1 MAMRI
6 LLLTQPE
13 ARFRAGWHTSPILE
27 RNARKPVPTVIGPR
41 TQLCG
46 VILHPAGHTR
56 SPAMHNAAFAALS
69 IDAVYLAFDVAP
81 PTLASALAGTRALG
95 VRQLA
100 VSIPHKESVIAHLD
114 AIDATARRIGA
125 VNTVTRDG
133 ERLVGAN
140 TDWLGV
146 VRALERET
154 ELAGRDAVVLGAG
167 GAARA
172 AVFGLLERGARV
184 RILNRSRERA
194 ERLAA
199 ELGASGAGG
208 LDALADLHCD
218 VLVNTTSVGLR
229 EDVSAVKAEAIPKH
243 AVVLD
248 AVYDPPRTRLLRDAA
263 SRGARGIEGKW
274 WLVYQAAEQIRLWTD
289 REAPIEAMAAAFD
302 RAGEI

>member
-1 MAMRI
+1 V
-6 LLLTQPE
+6 
-13 ARFRAGWHTSPILE
+13 TS
-27 RNARKPVPTVIGPR
+27 AIGPR

-56 SPAMHNAAFAALS
+56 SPAMHNAAFAALG
-69 IDAVYLAFDVAP
+69 IDAVYVALDVAP
-81 PTLASALAGTRALG
+81 IRLAAALAGARALG
-95 VRQLA
+95 FRQLA
-100 VSIPHKESVIAHLD
+100 VSIPHKEAVIPHLD

-154 ELAGRDAVVLGAG
+154 TLSGRDAVVLGAG

-184 RILNRSRERA
+184 RILNRDRERA
-194 ERLAA
+194 ARLAE

-208 LDALADLHCD
+208 LDALAGLPCE

-229 EDVSAVKAEAIPKH
+229 EDASPVVATAIAKN

-248 AVYDPPRTRLLRDAA
+248 AVYDPPHTRFLRDAQ
-263 SRGARGIEGKW
+263 SRGARVVQGKW
-274 WLVYQAAEQIRLWTD
+274 WLVHQAAEQIRLWTN
-289 REAPIEAMAAAFD
+289 REAPSEVMGAAFD
-302 RAGEI
+302 RASES